1 MKFTTA
7 FAAAAIVVL
16 TLPAAA
22 GSLGA
27 DSKSPDWAT
36 ASAADKDAY
45 VSAYKITKEGVT
57 KAKIMTCM
65 EKYAIKPALSQ
76 SQLSGVVS
84 LCETIAALP
93 Q

>member
-1 MKFTTA
+1 MKFA
-7 FAAAAIVVL
+7 HALAAAAIVAL

-22 GSLGA
+22 DPLGA
-27 DSKSPDWAT
+27 DSNGPDWGT
-36 ASAADKDAY
+36 ASAAEKDAY
-45 VSAYKITKEGVT
+45 VSAYKITKDGVT
-57 KAKIMTCM
+57 KAKIMTCLDT
-65 EKYAIKPALSQ
+65 YAAKPALSQ